1 MYPKDAITKPNYYL
15 TFAQSGDR
23 SIIDVLRPSF
33 EQLDLLPPSIDLVEW
48 TLSTLSAKN
57 ASRTVDGLKIPTLLM
72 ELSVMRSANING
84 AADTLVQL
92 ITQLDASEASKENA
106 RYLILNLVSAAES
119 KWPGVFQ

>member
-1 MYPKDAITKPNYYL
+1 
-15 TFAQSGDR
+15 
-23 SIIDVLRPSF
+23 
-33 EQLDLLPPSIDLVEW
+33 
-48 TLSTLSAKN
+48 
-57 ASRTVDGLKIPTLLM
+57 M